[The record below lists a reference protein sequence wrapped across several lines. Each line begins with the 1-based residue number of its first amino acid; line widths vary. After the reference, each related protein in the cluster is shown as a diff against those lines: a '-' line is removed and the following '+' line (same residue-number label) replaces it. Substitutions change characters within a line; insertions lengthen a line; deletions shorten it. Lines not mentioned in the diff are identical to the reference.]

1 MIIQAIIIDD
11 EAKSRDTLSR
21 MLAKYCPHAHVVG
34 MANSVES
41 GYELILNTRP
51 DLVFL
56 DVEMPPYT
64 GFDLLKKFDDISF
77 EVIFTTAFD
86 KYAINAIKFCALDY
100 LLKPI
105 DIEELILAIDKMRKR
120 NSQQNIDERL
130 VHLLKNV
137 QGNKNNKIAIPTQE
151 GLEFVA
157 SDQIVR
163 CEAQGSYT
171 LLFMKDN
178 KQVLS
183 SRTLKEFE
191 SLLISQG
198 FYRIHHTH
206 LINLDYIQKY
216 HKGNGGYVVIKDG
229 ISIPVSRR
237 KKDDFLKKL
246 NTL

>member
-1 MIIQAIIIDD
+1 MMIQAVIIDD
-11 EAKSRDTLSR
+11 EAKSRETLSK
-21 MLAKYCPHAHVVG
+21 MLTKYCPNAHVAG
-34 MANSVES
+34 AADSVES
-41 GYELILNTRP
+41 GFALIKETTP

-64 GFDLLKKFDDISF
+64 GFDLMKKFDEIPF

-86 KYAINAIKFCALDY
+86 KYALNAIKFCALDY

-105 DIEELILAIDKMRKR
+105 DIEELILAVDKMRQR
-120 NSQQNIDERL
+120 NSTQNIDQRL

-137 QGNKNNKIAIPTQE
+137 QSKSNNKIAIPTQE
-151 GLEFVA
+151 GLEFIN
-157 SDQIVR
+157 SNEIVH

-171 LLFMKDN
+171 LLVLQDN
-178 KQVLS
+178 SQILS

-191 SLLISQG
+191 GLLVAQG

-216 HKGNGGYVVIKDG
+216 HKGNGGYVVMQG
-229 ISIPVSRR
+229 GASISVSRR
-237 KKDDFLKKL
+237 KKDDFLKTL

>member
-1 MIIQAIIIDD
+1 MMIQAVIIDD
-11 EAKSRDTLSR
+11 EAKSRETLSK
-21 MLAKYCPHAHVVG
+21 MLTKYCPNAHVAGV
-34 MANSVES
+34 ADSVES
-41 GYELILNTRP
+41 GFDLIQKATP

-64 GFDLLKKFDDISF
+64 GFDLLKQFDKIPF

-86 KYAINAIKFCALDY
+86 KYALNAIKFCALDY

-105 DIEELILAIDKMRKR
+105 DIEELILAVDKMRQR
-120 NSQQNIDERL
+120 NSSQNIDERL

-137 QGNKNNKIAIPTQE
+137 QSKSNNKIAIPTQE
-151 GLEFVA
+151 GLEFIN
-157 SDQIVR
+157 SNEIVH

-171 LLFMKDN
+171 LLVLQDN
-178 KQVLS
+178 NQILS

-191 SLLISQG
+191 GLLAAQG

-216 HKGNGGYVVIKDG
+216 HKGNGGYVVMQG
-229 ISIPVSRR
+229 GASISVSRR
-237 KKDDFLKKL
+237 KKDDFLKTL